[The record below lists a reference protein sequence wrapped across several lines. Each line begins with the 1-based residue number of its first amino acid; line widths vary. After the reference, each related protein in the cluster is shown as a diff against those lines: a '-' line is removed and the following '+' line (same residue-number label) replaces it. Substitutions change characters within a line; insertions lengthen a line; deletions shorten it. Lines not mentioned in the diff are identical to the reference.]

1 MAIGDSVMNID
12 EQVIGSMAEAY
23 VVIRRSDGQG
33 GTVEERYQLFNLLN
47 FESSI
52 KVTTKKKGLLGRT
65 GKVTYPTGWEGTW
78 KATLSYNFPVFRQL
92 LAEFKDSGKFPGFD
106 IITVNENTTG
116 TVGRQSVIHKGCYI
130 DSAILSKIDV
140 DTEDELREDI
150 SGTFN
155 DFEIPEGFAVMDG
168 MLQ

>member
-1 MAIGDSVMNID
+1 MNID

-23 VVIRRSDGQG
+23 TVIRRPDGQG
-33 GTVEERYQLFNLLN
+33 GTIEERYQLFNLLN

-78 KATLSYNFPVFRQL
+78 KATLSYNFPVFRQ
-92 LAEFKDSGKFPGFD
+92 FKNSGKFPSFD
-106 IITVNENTTG
+106 IMTVNENTKG
-116 TVGRQSVIHKGCYI
+116 TIGRQSVIHRGCYI

-140 DTEDELREDI
+140 DTEDELKEDI

-155 DFEIPEGFAVMDG
+155 DFEIPEGFNVMDG